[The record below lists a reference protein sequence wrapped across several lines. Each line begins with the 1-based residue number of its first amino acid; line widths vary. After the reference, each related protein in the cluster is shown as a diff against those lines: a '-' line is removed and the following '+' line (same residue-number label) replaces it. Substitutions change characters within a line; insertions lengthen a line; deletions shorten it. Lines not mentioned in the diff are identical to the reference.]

1 MYGKKDVYLSA
12 TQAADALGISKDE
25 VYKLEEEGKLIGFR
39 AAPNDSRALFSMRE
53 INSFKQLSADA
64 PLDFRVSLFQFF
76 SASEDLVHELF
87 EKEEQGTELTEAE
100 RLFIDK
106 FGDFEE
112 VIQLSRRKPDS
123 Q

>member
-1 MYGKKDVYLSA
+1 MFGKKDIYLSA

-39 AAPNDSRALFSMRE
+39 ATPSDSRSLFSMRE
-53 INSFKQLSADA
+53 INRFKQLSEDT
-64 PLDFRVSLFQFF
+64 PLDFRVSLFHFF
-76 SASEDLVHELF
+76 SASEDLVHELM
-87 EKEEQGTELTEAE
+87 EKEEHRTNLTDAE

-112 VIQLSRRKPDS
+112 VIQLSRRKP
-123 Q
+123 